1 MDKLEQVTIENCV
14 NIQVNCNV
22 DQNLLATNFTTIVD
36 ALKELQQA
44 QSLSD
49 QRIKDLL
56 SFKERVEKLG
66 ENSHH
71 EAKIAG
77 EAK

>member
-14 NIQVNCNV
+14 NVQVNCNV

-44 QSLSD
+44 QFLSD

-56 SFKERVEKLG
+56 SFKERVDKMG
-66 ENSHH
+66 ENSHSDSKS
-71 EAKIAG
+71 AD
-77 EAK
+77 